1 MNRPNRTNQKMRLQ
15 VAYEGQEISYPET
28 KVQMQCI

>member
-15 VAYEGQEISYPET
+15 VAYEGQEISYQESE
-28 KVQMQCI
+28 VHIQFL